1 MYIKILVY
9 KSVYV
14 NSIAISCKP
23 IPQHN
28 FVKYVL
34 FCKKCLVIKKDHK
47 HIYVNFIQIINKK
60 FNFL

>member
-1 MYIKILVY
+1 MDKTKITNAYIYILVY

-34 FCKKCLVIKKDHK
+34 FCKKCLVMKKDLK
-47 HIYVNFIQIINKK
+47 HIYKIYPNY
-60 FNFL
+60 